1 MNSSPSAPAS
11 LPQAEKGRPQQF
23 EPVDVVTVGETMGL
37 IKETVT
43 GRLDPQCVSGFG
55 GAESNVMTQLSRLGH
70 SVRWISALGDDR
82 FGSRIRQ
89 GLTVEGVQVVC
100 GDNHGKNTG
109 VMVKTYAGDQDPAV
123 TYYRKESAAS
133 HLGFIDIPSEAIATA
148 GIIHL
153 TGIFPALSP
162 RSLKTT
168 MQVLETARESSLHIS
183 FDVNYRPA
191 LWDRAQARATL
202 PLLASYANIIF
213 GSRDELELLE
223 EVASNPD
230 DRELLTAL
238 SANERLV
245 VLKRGSQGAA
255 ALAEGSFF
263 ECKAW
268 PATVLDT
275 VGAGDAFVGGFL
287 SQYLEGATTG
297 DCLSVATYCG
307 AMVCEKLGDWE
318 GQPLRSDLVANGL
331 IPASRTEVIS

>member
-307 AMVCEKLGDWE
+307 SMVCEKLGDWE